1 MQGAIKKKTAMVAT
15 AAAVGFSSLFMATPA
30 NAAPITCSQGA
41 TLLTGN
47 ICELRVTTVG
57 QSTFTPSAEMSQLEG
72 LLVAGGGS
80 GVPDQGYGSASGGGG
95 EVKVVGFGT
104 DRSTPI
110 TLVVGDSGQSSS
122 ATQGAVVSY
131 SAAPGSSGTV
141 SNSTP
146 SGTFGGTSG
155 NGNVGSIYSGSASTS
170 GWSGGGAG
178 ASPANTFDGGVG
190 VSVASVSPSGSL
202 FSNVTDCYGGGG
214 ASGIFNGTIGVADC
228 NAGHVV
234 SGAAEVTPVAPLP
247 NSGGGGTGSGAGAST
262 ALRAGA
268 SGLVVL
274 RWAVLDVTVTFA
286 SNGHGGS
293 VVSQTFPAGG
303 TVTPPAAP
311 TETGFT
317 FTGWFSDAA
326 LTTPADFSA
335 PITAATTFYAAWSAV
350 VPVTVSFDS
359 GLGSSIAPQVIFPG
373 GTLARPAD
381 PSRAGFTFTGWFSDA
396 ALTTPADFTAPVTAA
411 TTFYA
416 AWTAVVV
423 PPVTPVVPPVTPVVP
438 PVTPVVPP
446 VTPVVPPV
454 TPVVPPVT
462 TVAPSVTPAPAR
474 VAPAVVTA
482 DPVLAMTGRAIDPSA
497 LSSGLAALVFGI
509 GLLVLKARRARK
521 TS

>member
-286 SNGHGGS
+286 SNGYGGS

-335 PITAATTFYAAWSAV
+335 PITAATTFFAS
-350 VPVTVSFDS
+350 
-359 GLGSSIAPQVIFPG
+359 
-373 GTLARPAD
+373 
-381 PSRAGFTFTGWFSDA
+381 
-396 ALTTPADFTAPVTAA
+396 
-411 TTFYA
+411 
-416 AWTAVVV
+416 WTAV
-423 PPVTPVVPPVTPVVP
+423 VVPPVTPVVP